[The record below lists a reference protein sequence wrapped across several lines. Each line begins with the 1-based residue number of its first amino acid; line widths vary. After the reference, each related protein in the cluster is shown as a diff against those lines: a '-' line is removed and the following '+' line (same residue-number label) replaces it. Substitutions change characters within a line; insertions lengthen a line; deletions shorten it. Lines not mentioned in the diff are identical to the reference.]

1 MIQVDARKI
10 PIADKSVQM
19 VVTSPP
25 YFGLRSYDGDQ
36 DSVWGGDP
44 DCHHRWVKH
53 SRILQRG
60 TESEKQKKTSRGNT
74 GSGFE
79 ARCGTCA
86 RCNAWRGA
94 YGQEPTVE
102 MYVQHS
108 VEILRQ
114 IKRVLKDDGVCFWN
128 VGDSYAQSGM
138 GGGRNGDKQSTNA
151 GSRYL
156 GNPYAKKP
164 GTDIP
169 VHINSRRKPPSGL
182 QPKDL
187 CLIPERVAIAAQQDG
202 WIIRNMIIWHKTNPM
217 PCGAKDRCTKSYEH
231 IIVMVK
237 QKKYYWDHEA
247 AQEPQAPAGKKRIAL
262 ANSRRLE
269 PTDKQFKRSPQCAV
283 RGANTTDGLVK
294 SRRSFTKPGTGRN
307 DVGRVI
313 TDNGMRNLRDVWSFN
328 VGNFR
333 GAHFA
338 TFPLELPLRCI
349 KLASRPGDIVLDPFN
364 GSGTTAVAAAQLG
377 REYIGLDR
385 AYLDLAA
392 QRALDFEIEAKR
404 TDHAVTLEM
413 IGKLIG

>member
-1 MIQVDARKI
+1 
-10 PIADKSVQM
+10 
-19 VVTSPP
+19 
-25 YFGLRSYDGDQ
+25 
-36 DSVWGGDP
+36 
-44 DCHHRWVKH
+44 
-53 SRILQRG
+53 
-60 TESEKQKKTSRGNT
+60 
-74 GSGFE
+74 
-79 ARCGTCA
+79 
-86 RCNAWRGA
+86 
-94 YGQEPTVE
+94 
-102 MYVQHS
+102 
-108 VEILRQ
+108 
-114 IKRVLKDDGVCFWN
+114 
-128 VGDSYAQSGM
+128 M

-151 GSRYL
+151 GSCYL
-156 GNPYAKKP
+156 SNPYAKKP

-169 VHINSRRKPPSGL
+169 VHINSRRKPPTGL

-217 PCGAKDRCTKSYEH
+217 PCSAKDRCTRSYEH

-237 QKKYYWDHEA
+237 QKKYYWDRKA

-262 ANSRRLE
+262 ANSRRLK
-269 PTDKQFKRSPQCAV
+269 PTDKQFKRSSQCAV

-307 DVGRVI
+307 DAGRVI
-313 TDNGMRNLRDVWSFN
+313 TDNGMRNLRDVWRFN
-328 VGNFR
+328 VGNFG

-392 QRALDFEIEAKR
+392 QRVLDFEIEAKR
-404 TDHAVTLEM
+404 TDHAVILEM
-413 IGKLIG
+413 IGKLGG